1 MTIIIEKNTNLAYCS
16 ETGSGIQ
23 HVREVGDSE
32 LQLTTVKN
40 NTMVSL
46 CGETLTNVKD
56 VMDVKNVQQLHVM
69 RDAGNIW
76 EPLCKE
82 CYHESIDYLYS

>member
-1 MTIIIEKNTNLAYCS
+1 MTITFETTNLAYCAEAGS
-16 ETGSGIQ
+16 EVQ
-23 HVREVGDSE
+23 HVRELGDSE

-40 NTMVSL
+40 NHMVAL
-46 CGETLTNVKD
+46 CGEELFNVKD

-69 RDAGNIW
+69 KEAINVW

-82 CYHESIDYLYS
+82 CYHESIEYLYS